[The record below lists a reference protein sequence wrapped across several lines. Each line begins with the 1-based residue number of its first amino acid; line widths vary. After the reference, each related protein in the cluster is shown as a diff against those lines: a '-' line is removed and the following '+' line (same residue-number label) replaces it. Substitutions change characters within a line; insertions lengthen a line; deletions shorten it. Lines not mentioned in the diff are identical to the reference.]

1 MIQSA
6 TVAKKVNDLVSL
18 EIDALTQFKDEMRLK
33 IHLAGM
39 EGRSTWHDLEKQL
52 EQLEE
57 RFGYEGDHA
66 VETTR
71 QIAAEMRTAVRD
83 FKAFLKLEMRARM
96 PHR

>member
-1 MIQSA
+1 MTQTT

-18 EIDALTQFKDEMRLK
+18 EIDELTRLWDVIRLK

-39 EGRSTWHDLEKQL
+39 EGQSTWHDLEKQV
-52 EQLEE
+52 ERLEE

-66 VETTR
+66 VKTTR

-83 FKAFLKLEMRARM
+83 FKNRLF
-96 PHR
+96 